1 MQTDPKKPLKK
12 SEVSDKNDKPE
23 VSDNNEDE

>member
-12 SEVSDKNDKPE
+12 SEVSDKKDEPE
-23 VSDNNEDE
+23 VSDKNDDE